1 MDSTFEY
8 VKVAEGAVQDISRA
22 GCHPGDVLYPRQQ
35 CTNVYMWEFSGS
47 SAIFVNLKQRT
58 EYRANEGPRL
68 EPIHMSSPLTF
79 ARTITYIDSVAE
91 LVGAAQTHA
100 IAFSKAAKCD

>member
-8 VKVAEGAVQDISRA
+8 VKVAEGVVLYISRA
-22 GCHPGDVLYPRQQ
+22 GCRPGDVLYPRWR
-35 CTNVYMWEFSGS
+35 CTNVSIWEFSGA

-79 ARTITYIDSVAE
+79 ARTITYIAGEPILGVKMLGLAM
-91 LVGAAQTHA
+91 
-100 IAFSKAAKCD
+100 